1 MNRHRVQ
8 LLSPPPPLQ
17 SPTSSPS
24 IAALRSKFSRIASQH
39 EQLKIAFNHLNFQ
52 IRTGLHEAE
61 DVFASL
67 AIPLMKLVGLKTVE
81 MAEEGKFS
89 TIIID
94 NSSSYAQRNEIGS
107 ETVARSDGAYKIP
120 NTGKFEEEN
129 YTAKAITVG
138 KELMLKQKMQL
149 MQLVHLLRQVEAQVK
164 SSHNDILLTF
174 NDNRASIQKIFQ
186 KAVACVSAVH
196 EENNATSFLVLNLL
210 KYIFEHVG
218 AALGSVLHGVEV
230 FMHDLTSNMCNPMV
244 EYAKGLKAEVT
255 SGSCL
260 RLLTTV
266 EEMGGIMRTRRLELE
281 EARKKMRVAEESRLV
296 ALSKLKESEEFVRKM
311 STLRSFLSE
320 SNKAS
325 EEYPSQQ
332 KLACLEDCQGKDEK
346 LLWELLKKKR
356 KYKAP
361 MSPLGA
367 VGIFDMGSSG
377 RNLKSMRVR
386 PSIHTRRTSEMLSPQ
401 TPCMVPLIPLDSSP
415 SMSRKNL

>member
-17 SPTSSPS
+17 SPTSSPCM
-24 IAALRSKFSRIASQH
+24 AALRSKFSRIASQH

-196 EENNATSFLVLNLL
+196 EENNGTSFLVLNLL

-260 RLLTTV
+260 RLLATV
-266 EEMGGIMRTRRLELE
+266 EEMGGVMRTRRLELE
-281 EARKKMRVAEESRLV
+281 EARKKMR
-296 ALSKLKESEEFVRKM
+296 
-311 STLRSFLSE
+311 
-320 SNKAS
+320 
-325 EEYPSQQ
+325 
-332 KLACLEDCQGKDEK
+332 LACLEDCQGKDEK

-386 PSIHTRRTSEMLSPQ
+386 PSIHTRRTSEMLSP
-401 TPCMVPLIPLDSSP
+401 
-415 SMSRKNL
+415 